1 MNYSQTN
8 YRKISIIAAIVIGIA
23 GMLVPGASL
32 VSTAFASGKIS
43 HSGNVDQVVVQSN
56 SISATNSGAGG
67 SADASGNSQSNSASN
82 SADVHIHNGGHH
94 DSGKI
99 AYHGNHGSG
108 GKISHSGNVDQ
119 AIVQSNSIS
128 ATNSGAG
135 GSATADLNSQSNTAT
150 NTANV
155 DIHNHGYYGKIS
167 HSGNVEQLI
176 VQSNDISANNSP
188 TALDLILP
196 SADASLNNQ
205 TNSASNSADVSI
217 GNH

>member
-1 MNYSQTN
+1 MEIT
-8 YRKISIIAAIVIGIA
+8 V
-23 GMLVPGASL
+23 
-32 VSTAFASGKIS
+32 
-43 HSGNVDQVVVQSN
+43 
-56 SISATNSGAGG
+56 
-67 SADASGNSQSNSASN
+67 
-82 SADVHIHNGGHH
+82 
-94 DSGKI
+94 
-99 AYHGNHGSG
+99 G
-108 GKISHSGNVDQ
+108 GKMSHSGNVDQ
-119 AIVQSNSIS
+119 ALVQSNSIS

-205 TNSASNSADVSI
+205 TNSANNSADVSI